1 MSNKKEERPSF
12 HSPMFLQ
19 QFGKLHYETLG
30 GYGKVEIA
38 HEFLDSMD
46 EVMML
51 DVVSDWISELENWR
65 ANIHSEVYPSLKKDG

>member
-1 MSNKKEERPSF
+1 
-12 HSPMFLQ
+12 MFLQ

-65 ANIHSEVYPSLKKDG
+65 ANIHSEVYPSLHNKE